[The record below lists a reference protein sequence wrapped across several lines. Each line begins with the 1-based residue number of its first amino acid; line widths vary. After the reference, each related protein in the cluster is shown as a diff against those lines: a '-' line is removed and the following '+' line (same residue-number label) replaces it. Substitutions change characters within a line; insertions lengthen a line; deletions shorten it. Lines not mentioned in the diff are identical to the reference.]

1 MSIRPDLTG
10 MTTAQIEY
18 VESLEKITRSLS
30 NNGAV
35 KFMAA
40 LNKKM
45 ETVADQLD
53 GMSIDINMS
62 DKDDK
67 TLDRLLKMADLGGSF
82 VNAFKTFNQEY
93 GVTEKEDEHKS
104 VPLVEKLARKNRDN
118 GKSNQS

>member
-1 MSIRPDLTG
+1 
-10 MTTAQIEY
+10 MTAAQIEY

-45 ETVADQLD
+45 EAVAEQLD

-93 GVTEKEDEHKS
+93 GITEKEDEQKS
-104 VPLVEKLARKNRDN
+104 VPLAEKLARKNRDN
-118 GKSNQS
+118 GNKSN

>member
-10 MTTAQIEY
+10 MTAEQIEY
-18 VESLEKITRSLS
+18 VESLEKIAKSLS

-45 ETVADQLD
+45 EVVAEQLD

-62 DKDDK
+62 DKEDK

-82 VNAFKTFNQEY
+82 VNAFKAFNQEY
-93 GVTEKEDEHKS
+93 GIQEKEDDRAS
-104 VPLVEKLARKNRDN
+104 APLAEKLARKNKLN
-118 GKSNQS
+118 GNTTS